1 MSSAEGPDQWFRFDI
16 PPGKVLSLEPYL
28 AFEGMRTFVVDD
40 CQAVG
45 TSCIQTAS
53 GYLSTY
59 L

>member
-1 MSSAEGPDQWFRFDI
+1 MVPIHDI

-45 TSCIQTAS
+45 ESCIQTAS

-59 L
+59 LLK